1 MESTD
6 YLKMN
11 VPGYSDAADI
21 AKVSENFETLDNNIK
36 STAEELED
44 LKVRVSKLEKTAP
57 DIKIISFT
65 TSPKLVEKGDVV
77 SVNCKWELSLEAV
90 KTAINN
96 ISVEGTEY
104 TDAGVGSNKSYNLY
118 VEDERGKKASAVAS
132 VVFAN
137 RIYAGKSSEAEATA
151 SVIKSLENN
160 VVAVSKNRTVVILAN
175 NQYVYYA
182 YPKAL
187 GTSTFRVGM
196 FSGGFNDPAEMV
208 IENTK
213 GLSEI
218 YYIYRSTNKL
228 TGTIELTVE

>member
-1 MESTD
+1 MESTE

-11 VPGYSDAADI
+11 IPEYKDAADI
-21 AKVSENFETLDNNIK
+21 AKVSENFQTIDKSAK
-36 STAEELED
+36 STSEEIEN
-44 LKVRVSKLEKTAP
+44 LKYRVSKLEKTAP
-57 DIKIISFT
+57 DIKIINFT
-65 TSPKLVEKGDVV
+65 VNPKVVEKGDVV
-77 SVNCKWELSLEAV
+77 SVDCRWELSLDAV
-90 KTAINN
+90 KTTINN

-104 TDAGVGSNKSYNLY
+104 TDTGIGSNKSYNLY

-151 SVIKSLENN
+151 NIIKNLENN
-160 VVAVSKNRTVVILAN
+160 VVAVNKNRTVVISAN

-182 YPKAL
+182 YPKEL

-213 GLSEI
+213 GYSEI
-218 YYIYRSTNKL
+218 YYSYRSTNKL